1 MLQIFGVNIKTLKME
16 NLDKKL
22 LIDKTI
28 FNTNEKNL
36 YIISKFIGI
45 KLIIIK
51 TKLII
56 KQIIKNGI
64 INKLDNINKIEKELK
79 LYTIIGIKTIFT
91 EIDEIIISFIK

>member
-22 LIDKTI
+22 LIDKTM

-56 KQIIKNGI
+56 TQIIKNGI